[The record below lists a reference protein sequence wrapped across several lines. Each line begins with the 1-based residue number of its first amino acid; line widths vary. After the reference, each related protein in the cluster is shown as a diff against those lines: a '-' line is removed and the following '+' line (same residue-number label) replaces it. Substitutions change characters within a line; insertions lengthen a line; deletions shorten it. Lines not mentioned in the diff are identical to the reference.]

1 MRLLKT
7 ERSVVRVLMAW
18 AWSRRGSAVLGGG
31 GGGVFA
37 VGGAVD
43 DGYHVSSSA
52 LRDES
57 ILPSCTLVSLLPRCG
72 RCSVYFILP
81 PSVPIYLSFLLF
93 VTFYKI
99 IYTFQFVMIFI
110 CNMNLV

>member
-57 ILPSCTLVSLLPRCG
+57 ILPSCTW
-72 RCSVYFILP
+72 SVYSQGVAGVQCTSYSLP
-81 PSVPIYLSFLLF
+81 LSQFIYL
-93 VTFYKI
+93 FY
-99 IYTFQFVMIFI
+99 Y
-110 CNMNLV
+110 L

>member
-18 AWSRRGSAVLGGG
+18 AWARRGSAVLGGG

-43 DGYHVSSSA
+43 DRDHVSSSA

-57 ILPSCTLVSLLPRCG
+57 ILPSCTW
-72 RCSVYFILP
+72 SVY
-81 PSVPIYLSFLLF
+81 SQGVA
-93 VTFYKI
+93 V
-99 IYTFQFVMIFI
+99 
-110 CNMNLV
+110 